1 MHQAAR
7 SSDENV
13 AGVTASADE
22 AVEHG
27 KFIRKIT
34 SLIIVAGAVL
44 ITLYVWGIIERHPR
58 TDDATA
64 RANVVGIAPRV
75 AGQILKLNVQDNQA
89 VKEGDV
95 LFEIDPEDYRLMLEK
110 AKADLAAL
118 DRQIAQADSTL
129 QRLEPLLPKSFTTA
143 ENVDEAR
150 TKLTTLQAQRE
161 GVVATINLEELHLSY
176 CKVIAPFS
184 GRVINL
190 NISAGAHVTT
200 GVPVFS
206 LLDTSKWYVIANFRE
221 AEIRHMAPGSEAI
234 VYLSSAPN
242 QRFRGKVQGIGW
254 AVKPEGEIDLP
265 PSGVPYVKR
274 ELNWVRVAQR
284 FPVRIEVENPDQD
297 LFRMGA
303 SAVAIIKGP
312 PRDER
317 DQCKP
322 SGTAR
327 YSRWCWLDWLQTPV
341 GTDARAQ
348 GQDGDY
354 GVRRCPLRHH
364 FHDALQVPEVSVT
377 AYMIFFISKEN
388 KVITMV
394 TGVGRRYRCH
404 DRYRSKSS
412 ALQVH
417 LRVSRVAHSRHGD
430 CAFSRDVVVPRFGD
444 RVHSDFSSAL
454 SSPRPKVI
462 GELIPSPELLVRWGS
477 LALGGAGLRRR
488 PDRRAQLAFSAEPNG
503 PT

>member
-1 MHQAAR
+1 MHQPTTALNTQDA
-7 SSDENV
+7 
-13 AGVTASADE
+13 VTSPDE
-22 AVEHG
+22 AIERH

-34 SLIIVAGAVL
+34 SVIIVAGAVA

-75 AGQILKLNVQDNQA
+75 SGQTIKLNVQDNQA
-89 VKEGDV
+89 VKEGAV
-95 LFEIDPEDYRLMLEK
+95 LFEIDPEDYRLILEK
-110 AKADLAAL
+110 AQAELAPL
-118 DRQIAQADSTL
+118 DQPLAQAQDTL
-129 QRLEPLLPKSFTTA
+129 HRLEPLLPHGFATA
-143 ENVDEAR
+143 DNVDKAR
-150 TKLTTLQAQRE
+150 TAVTTLQAQRE
-161 GVVATINLEELHLSY
+161 GAIASINLDELHLSY

-190 NISAGAHVTT
+190 NISAGAHVTA

-312 PRDER
+312 PAK
-317 DQCKP
+317 Q
-322 SGTAR
+322 
-327 YSRWCWLDWLQTPV
+327 
-341 GTDARAQ
+341 
-348 GQDGDY
+348 
-354 GVRRCPLRHH
+354 
-364 FHDALQVPEVSVT
+364 
-377 AYMIFFISKEN
+377 
-388 KVITMV
+388 
-394 TGVGRRYRCH
+394 
-404 DRYRSKSS
+404 
-412 ALQVH
+412 
-417 LRVSRVAHSRHGD
+417 
-430 CAFSRDVVVPRFGD
+430 
-444 RVHSDFSSAL
+444 
-454 SSPRPKVI
+454 
-462 GELIPSPELLVRWGS
+462 
-477 LALGGAGLRRR
+477 
-488 PDRRAQLAFSAEPNG
+488 
-503 PT
+503 

>member
-1 MHQAAR
+1 MHQAATPSNER
-7 SSDENV
+7 SV
-13 AGVTASADE
+13 ATATKIDIE
-22 AVEHG
+22 QH
-27 KFIRKIT
+27 KFVRKIV
-34 SLIIVAGAVL
+34 SLIVVAGAVI

-75 AGQILKLNVQDNQA
+75 SGQILKLNVQDNQA

-95 LFEIDPEDYRLMLEK
+95 LFEIDPEDYRLVLEK

-118 DRQIAQADSTL
+118 DRQIAQAHSTL
-129 QRLEPLLPKSFTTA
+129 QRLEPLLPKKFTTA

-161 GVVATINLEELHLSY
+161 GAIATISLEELHLSY

-190 NISAGAHVTT
+190 NISAGAHVTA

-221 AEIRHMAPGSEAI
+221 AEVRHLVPGSEAI

-312 PRDER
+312 P
-317 DQCKP
+317 
-322 SGTAR
+322 
-327 YSRWCWLDWLQTPV
+327 
-341 GTDARAQ
+341 
-348 GQDGDY
+348 
-354 GVRRCPLRHH
+354 
-364 FHDALQVPEVSVT
+364 
-377 AYMIFFISKEN
+377 
-388 KVITMV
+388 
-394 TGVGRRYRCH
+394 
-404 DRYRSKSS
+404 
-412 ALQVH
+412 
-417 LRVSRVAHSRHGD
+417 
-430 CAFSRDVVVPRFGD
+430 
-444 RVHSDFSSAL
+444 
-454 SSPRPKVI
+454 PK
-462 GELIPSPELLVRWGS
+462 
-477 LALGGAGLRRR
+477 
-488 PDRRAQLAFSAEPNG
+488 
-503 PT
+503 

>member
-1 MHQAAR
+1 VIGEPTTTLNQETPSRTATGHATQAVVPAKPAVTPTVDSAEGR
-7 SSDENV
+7 KLVRNLV
-13 AGVTASADE
+13 ALLV
-22 AVEHG
+22 V
-27 KFIRKIT
+27 F
-34 SLIIVAGAVL
+34 GAVFL
-44 ITLYVWGIIERHPR
+44 TLYVWNVLERHPR
-58 TDDATA
+58 TDDAAA

-75 AGQILKLNVQDNQA
+75 SGQILELNVQDNQE

-95 LFEIDPEDYRLMLEK
+95 LFEIDPEDYKLVLEK

-129 QRLEPLLPKSFTTA
+129 RRLEPLLPKSFTTA

-221 AEIRHMAPGSEAI
+221 AEIRHMAPGSEAV
-234 VYLSSAPN
+234 VYLTSAPN
-242 QRFRGKVQGIGW
+242 QRFRGKVKGIGW
-254 AVKPEGEIDLP
+254 AVKPEGELDLP
-265 PSGVPYVKR
+265 PAGVPYVKR

-312 PRDER
+312 P
-317 DQCKP
+317 
-322 SGTAR
+322 AR
-327 YSRWCWLDWLQTPV
+327 
-341 GTDARAQ
+341 
-348 GQDGDY
+348 
-354 GVRRCPLRHH
+354 
-364 FHDALQVPEVSVT
+364 
-377 AYMIFFISKEN
+377 
-388 KVITMV
+388 
-394 TGVGRRYRCH
+394 
-404 DRYRSKSS
+404 
-412 ALQVH
+412 
-417 LRVSRVAHSRHGD
+417 
-430 CAFSRDVVVPRFGD
+430 
-444 RVHSDFSSAL
+444 
-454 SSPRPKVI
+454 
-462 GELIPSPELLVRWGS
+462 
-477 LALGGAGLRRR
+477 
-488 PDRRAQLAFSAEPNG
+488 
-503 PT
+503 

>member
-1 MHQAAR
+1 MHQPATPLNKQDA
-7 SSDENV
+7 
-13 AGVTASADE
+13 VTSPDDHVKQYKIVRKIVSLMIVASA
-22 AVEHG
+22 V
-27 KFIRKIT
+27 I
-34 SLIIVAGAVL
+34 

-58 TDDATA
+58 TDDAAA

-95 LFEIDPEDYRLMLEK
+95 LFEIDPEDYKLMLQK
-110 AKADLAAL
+110 AKAELAAL

-129 QRLEPLLPKSFTTA
+129 RRLEPLLPKSFTTA

-161 GVVATINLEELHLSY
+161 GVVATINLEQLHLSY

-221 AEIRHMAPGSEAI
+221 AEVRHMAPGSPAT
-234 VYLSSAPN
+234 VYLVSAPD

-265 PSGVPYVKR
+265 ASGVPYVKR

-284 FPVRIEVENPDQD
+284 FPVRIEVENPDPN

-303 SAVAIIKGP
+303 SAAAIIDGP
-312 PRDER
+312 AP
-317 DQCKP
+317 
-322 SGTAR
+322 
-327 YSRWCWLDWLQTPV
+327 
-341 GTDARAQ
+341 
-348 GQDGDY
+348 
-354 GVRRCPLRHH
+354 
-364 FHDALQVPEVSVT
+364 
-377 AYMIFFISKEN
+377 
-388 KVITMV
+388 
-394 TGVGRRYRCH
+394 GR
-404 DRYRSKSS
+404 
-412 ALQVH
+412 
-417 LRVSRVAHSRHGD
+417 
-430 CAFSRDVVVPRFGD
+430 
-444 RVHSDFSSAL
+444 
-454 SSPRPKVI
+454 
-462 GELIPSPELLVRWGS
+462 
-477 LALGGAGLRRR
+477 
-488 PDRRAQLAFSAEPNG
+488 
-503 PT
+503 